1 MEMYKWLGGLDLEAE
16 LEEQAR
22 LLLELVQE
30 GAYKSPDELLSI
42 IENIT
47 SIIAEMKR
55 LEKGQ

>member
-1 MEMYKWLGGLDLEAE
+1 MEMYKWLRGLDLEAE
-16 LEEQAR
+16 LEEQVQ

-55 LEKGQ
+55 LEEKD

>member
-1 MEMYKWLGGLDLEAE
+1 MEMYKWLRGLDLEAE

-30 GAYKSPDELLSI
+30 EAYKSPDELLSI